1 MAQGFDGLTPGEIA
15 AERSLEKS
23 SRELRTLKK
32 VIEKYK
38 DDPKGKKK
46 MLKKMQKYW
55 RSPIAEIKGL
65 DYKPKGASWTPPED
79 LQQNLET
86 MAEYIDPRG
95 EEGEDSLINNSSLTP
110 DQEQELRDRLTK
122 NKDKDD

>member
-1 MAQGFDGLTPGEIA
+1 MTAGFSGREA
-15 AERSLEKS
+15 NAERSLEKS

-55 RSPIAEIKGL
+55 RSPLAEVKSL
-65 DYKPKGASWTPPED
+65 DYKPKGASWTPPKD
-79 LQQNLET
+79 LEANLEA
-86 MAEYIDPRG
+86 MAEYVDPR
-95 EEGEDSLINNSSLTP
+95 EECVETDINNNALTV
-110 DQEQELRDRLTK
+110 EQEEELRAKLSKTDEE
-122 NKDKDD
+122 ND

>member
-1 MAQGFDGLTPGEIA
+1 MAQGFDGFTAGEIA
-15 AERSLEKS
+15 AERSLERS
-23 SRELRTLKK
+23 SKELRTLKK

-55 RSPIAEIKGL
+55 RSPLAEVKSL

-95 EEGEDSLINNSSLTP
+95 EEGEDSLINNSSLTT

-122 NKDKDD
+122 TKDRDD

>member
-110 DQEQELRDRLTK
+110 DQEQELRDKLAKTEK
-122 NKDKDD
+122 KDD

>member
-79 LQQNLET
+79 LQANLEQ

-95 EEGEDSLINNSSLTP
+95 EEGEHSLINNSSLT
-110 DQEQELRDRLTK
+110 DAQEAELRDRLTK
-122 NKDKDD
+122 TTDADD

>member
-1 MAQGFDGLTPGEIA
+1 MAGFNPRETA

-23 SRELRTLKK
+23 SRELRTLKNI
-32 VIEKYK
+32 IERYK

-55 RSPIAEIKGL
+55 KSPIAEIKGL
-65 DYKPKGASWTPPED
+65 DYKPKGADWTPPED

>member
-79 LQQNLET
+79 LQANLEQ

-95 EEGEDSLINNSSLTP
+95 EEGEDSLINNSSLT
-110 DQEQELRDRLTK
+110 DAQEAELRDRLTK
-122 NKDKDD
+122 TTDADD

>member
-1 MAQGFDGLTPGEIA
+1 MAQGFDGFTAGEIA
-15 AERSLEKS
+15 AERSLERS
-23 SRELRTLKK
+23 SKELRTLKK

-55 RSPIAEIKGL
+55 RSPLAEVKSL

-86 MAEYIDPRG
+86 MSEYIDPRK
-95 EEGEDSLINNSSLTP
+95 EEGEDSLINNNILT
-110 DQEQELRDRLTK
+110 DEQEAELRAKLTK
-122 NKDKDD
+122 TKETND

>member
-1 MAQGFDGLTPGEIA
+1 MAGFNPREVN

-23 SRELRTLKK
+23 SKELRTLKK

-46 MLKKMQKYW
+46 MLKKMQKYG

-65 DYKPKGASWTPPED
+65 DYKPKGASGTPPED
-79 LQQNLET
+79 LQQNLEK

-95 EEGEDSLINNSSLTP
+95 EEGEETNINNNALTV
-110 DQEQELRDRLTK
+110 EQEEELRARLTK
-122 NKDKDD
+122 NDKADD

>member
-79 LQQNLET
+79 LQANLEQ

-95 EEGEDSLINNSSLTP
+95 EEGVDSDINNSSLT
-110 DQEQELRDRLTK
+110 DAQEAELRDRLTK
-122 NKDKDD
+122 TTDADD

>member
-1 MAQGFDGLTPGEIA
+1 MAGFNPREIN

-55 RSPIAEIKGL
+55 RSPLAEVKSL

-79 LQQNLET
+79 LQQNLEK
-86 MAEYIDPRG
+86 MAEYIDPRQ
-95 EEGEDSLINNSSLTP
+95 EVSEDSNINNNALTVE
-110 DQEQELRDRLTK
+110 QEQELRARLTK
-122 NKDKDD
+122 NDKDDD

>member
-1 MAQGFDGLTPGEIA
+1 MAGFNPREVN

-23 SRELRTLKK
+23 SKELRTLKK

-46 MLKKMQKYW
+46 MLKQMQKYW
-55 RSPIAEIKGL
+55 RSPLAEVRSL
-65 DYKPKGASWTPPED
+65 DYKPKGPNWTPPKD
-79 LQQNLET
+79 LEANLEA
-86 MAEYIDPRG
+86 MAEYVDPRKEY
-95 EEGEDSLINNSSLTP
+95 EETEINNSSLTP

-122 NKDKDD
+122 TKDKDD

>member
-1 MAQGFDGLTPGEIA
+1 MSQGFSGREA
-15 AERSLEKS
+15 NAERSLEKS
-23 SRELRTLKK
+23 SKELRTLKK
-32 VIEKYK
+32 VIERFK

-55 RSPIAEIKGL
+55 RSPIAEVKSL

-79 LQQNLET
+79 LQQNLEK

-95 EEGEDSLINNSSLTP
+95 EEGEETNINNNALTV
-110 DQEQELRDRLTK
+110 EQEEELRARLTK
-122 NKDKDD
+122 NDKADD

>member
-1 MAQGFDGLTPGEIA
+1 MAQGFDGFTAGEIA

-23 SRELRTLKK
+23 SKELRTLKK

-55 RSPIAEIKGL
+55 RSNLSEVKSL

-79 LQQNLET
+79 LQANLEK
-86 MAEYIDPRG
+86 MAEYIDPR
-95 EEGEDSLINNSSLTP
+95 EECVDSEINNSSLTEA
-110 DQEQELRDRLTK
+110 QETELRDRLTK
-122 NKDKDD
+122 NSKADD

>member
-23 SRELRTLKK
+23 SKELRTLKK

-38 DDPKGKKK
+38 DDPVGKKK

-79 LQQNLET
+79 LQANLEK

-95 EEGEDSLINNSSLTP
+95 EEGEDSLINNSSLT
-110 DQEQELRDRLTK
+110 DAQEAELRAKLTK
-122 NKDKDD
+122 TTDADD

>member
-1 MAQGFDGLTPGEIA
+1 MAQGFDGFTAGEIA
-15 AERSLEKS
+15 AERSLERS
-23 SRELRTLKK
+23 SKELRTLKK

-55 RSPIAEIKGL
+55 RSPLAEVKSL

-79 LQQNLET
+79 LQANLEK

-95 EEGEDSLINNSSLTP
+95 EEGEETNINNNALTV
-110 DQEQELRDRLTK
+110 EQEEELRARLTK
-122 NKDKDD
+122 NDKADD

>member
-1 MAQGFDGLTPGEIA
+1 MAQGFDGFTAGEIA
-15 AERSLEKS
+15 AERSLERS

-55 RSPIAEIKGL
+55 RSPLAEVKSL

-79 LQQNLET
+79 LQQNRET
-86 MAEYIDPRG
+86 MAEYIDPRK
-95 EEGEDSLINNSSLTP
+95 EEGEDSLIINNVLT
-110 DQEQELRDRLTK
+110 DEQEAELRAKMTK
-122 NKDKDD
+122 TTETND

>member
-1 MAQGFDGLTPGEIA
+1 MAQGFDGFTAGEIA
-15 AERSLEKS
+15 AERSLERS

-55 RSPIAEIKGL
+55 RSPLAEVKSL

-79 LQQNLET
+79 LQQNLEK

-95 EEGEDSLINNSSLTP
+95 EEGEETNINNNALTV
-110 DQEQELRDRLTK
+110 EQEEELRARLTK
-122 NKDKDD
+122 NDKADD

>member
-1 MAQGFDGLTPGEIA
+1 MKGFNPREVA

-55 RSPIAEIKGL
+55 KSPIAEIKGL
-65 DYKPKGASWTPPED
+65 DYKPKGADWTPPED
-79 LQQNLET
+79 LQQNLEK

-95 EEGEDSLINNSSLTP
+95 EEGEDSNINNNALTV
-110 DQEQELRDRLTK
+110 EQEEELRARLTK
-122 NKDKDD
+122 NDKADD

>member
-1 MAQGFDGLTPGEIA
+1 MAGFNPREVN

-23 SRELRTLKK
+23 SKELRTLKK

-55 RSPIAEIKGL
+55 RSPLAEVKSL
-65 DYKPKGASWTPPED
+65 DYKPKGASWTPPKD
-79 LQQNLET
+79 LEANLEA
-86 MAEYIDPRG
+86 MAEYVDPR
-95 EEGEDSLINNSSLTP
+95 EECVDSDINNSSLTP
-110 DQEQELRDRLTK
+110 DQEQELRAKLSKT
-122 NKDKDD
+122 NKTDD